1 VVVRPYPSYQP
12 IPAPLP
18 QLADKAGRVLCEWA
32 AGVQERP
39 LGLFDGPSVAP
50 AGQVRHLVV
59 TTDLVIAAWRQL
71 FPAER
76 MLFVAGRKDGDG
88 VRATSIRDV
97 TGDSRSRA
105 HVKASPAALCEAL
118 LDWQASGAHVVAWIH
133 SHPGLGALASHPSA
147 IDDRQD
153 RDLRE
158 TYGGVIGMIV
168 TQDGWLRVWGS
179 AVAEGIRVD
188 FRGRGVVPTD
198 VAHVYRLAV
207 R

>member
-1 VVVRPYPSYQP
+1 MVKPYPPYQS

-18 QLADKAGRVLCEWA
+18 QLADAAGRVLREWA

-39 LGLFDGPSVAP
+39 LGLFDGPCLDP
-50 AGQVRHLVV
+50 EGQCLRLVI
-59 TTDLVIAAWRQL
+59 TTDLLIAAWRQL

-76 MLFVAGRKDGDG
+76 MLFVAGRREGDG
-88 VRATSIRDV
+88 IRATSIRDV

-147 IDDRQD
+147 IDERQD
-153 RDLRE
+153 RDLRGA
-158 TYGGVIGMIV
+158 YGGVVGMIV

-179 AVAEGIRVD
+179 AVADGVRVE
-188 FRGRGVVPTD
+188 FWGSGVVRTELP
-198 VAHVYRLAV
+198 HVYRLAV